1 MTQKRRVGRPSLS
14 QGEQTVPTMIR
25 LPSSLREA
33 VSTEAE
39 RRDVPVGALMREML
53 EKQIAQEGRTAEVM
67 PEALLAHERIKN
79 EWMEKQVAQECEFD
93 EALFKSLAAGDE
105 VILPAPKWTTH
116 NGQPSPIRW
125 RRS

>member
-14 QGEQTVPTMIR
+14 QGEPTVPTMVR

-53 EKQIAQEGRTAEVM
+53 EKQITAEVM
-67 PEALLAHERIKN
+67 TEALLAQERVKN
-79 EWMEKQVAQECEFD
+79 ERMEKQVAQECVWD
-93 EALFKSLAAGDE
+93 EALFKSIVSGEELE
-105 VILPAPKWTTH
+105 LPKPKWTLPE
-116 NGQPSPIRW
+116 GQPSPIRW
-125 RRS
+125 RRRA